1 MSVQTATFSTSYPE
15 WKKQF
20 EDWQIVANQD
30 IVTAWRFQAK
40 LIAERLIGGIGG
52 GSTWNRATPPGTRK
66 QGENAMQRD
75 IKRAVAPLSGDGF
88 RDIKLKKRITVA
100 VREGDIAALQT
111 MVRNGIFGS
120 ALVSA
125 KVLPAGNEYTAHNNS
140 RRSRG
145 RVTEKQPKFAVPGD
159 AYLKKY
165 IADGKQA
172 VGEGKGGWVA
182 SLNAL
187 GGSCGDWISRH
198 KKSGTCEDHLNYL
211 SGLSDKLSFK
221 MINRSKWAS
230 GGDEDRIIDTVLG
243 DRAEAIKADI
253 AHRLEDSFKTGKRRV
268 I

>member
-1 MSVQTATFSTSYPE
+1 MSVQTSTFKTSYPE
-15 WKKQF
+15 WKDEF
-20 EDWQIVANQD
+20 DYWIEVAGLD
-30 IVTAWRFQAK
+30 IVTAWRLQAK
-40 LIAERLIGGIGG
+40 LIAERLIGGIAG

-66 QGENAMQRD
+66 QGEMAMARD
-75 IKRAVAPLSGDGF
+75 IKRSVTALKGDGF

-100 VREGDIAALQT
+100 VREGDIAALQE

-125 KVLPAGNEYTAHNNS
+125 KVIPAGNEYTAHNNS

-159 AYLKKY
+159 AYLNKY

-187 GGSCGDWISRH
+187 GGSCGDWISKH
-198 KKSGTCEDHLNYL
+198 AKSGTFEDNLNPKA
-211 SGLSDKLSFK
+211 DKLSFR

-243 DRAEAIKADI
+243 DRADAIKADI
-253 AHRLEDSFKTGKRRV
+253 AYRLENSFKTGKRRTA
-268 I
+268 